1 MTPATARRRRAL
13 ACAGAVLAALL
24 ASAPDPAVAAVGD
37 LTVHSGALPDGAP
50 VAVGPWTGLN
60 HNAPGGTGIYGVIM
74 PHAPEGWAQ
83 TATLSAPANLTFRS
97 ATVAWRT
104 DLPVSGDHSQPQATT
119 TWVNRGWPY
128 TQTPYGGFGG
138 DIAAG
143 TSTASNPAQLSIR
156 VACVRFDSVAG
167 TCGGGAF
174 VIERGELVLHD
185 DDAPLVT
192 GTITGPLLDG
202 TWQTSPTASITVTA
216 SDLGSGVYRAFLRTA
231 GQTFHALVDPA
242 ATRCRDAR
250 PTNSS
255 PYDFVPSALTLVPC
269 ATASTTYTPVFDL
282 TALGDGVHLVSVG
295 IEDAGGNER
304 TVLTNR
310 TLRINAPGGALGD
323 PGAPCAGG
331 AYDVAGTCQA
341 ASGGGG
347 GGGGGGA
354 GGADGVTPAPVRDVG
369 STGGGAAPA
378 PAPAPSAQPVP
389 DGPRANGENA
399 SRAASLAVRA
409 GESSGRRVVVPYGR
423 PVAVTGRLT
432 GRAGAPIAGAEVE
445 LSTLARGGAWAALPG
460 VVTGADGTFR
470 ATIPPGPSR
479 TVRFAY
485 RAFAGDADHAD
496 TAELEVAV
504 RSAVRL
510 RATPRALRN
519 GEAVRFRGRVA
530 GAPAGSR
537 KVVEMQVFQEGRWLT
552 FGTTRLRRGRFA
564 YRYRFT
570 RTVRRTRY
578 PFRAIVRADGGWPYE
593 TGASRAVTVE
603 VRP

>member
-1 MTPATARRRRAL
+1 MTEATARRRRRL
-13 ACAGAVLAALL
+13 TCAGAALAAALAL
-24 ASAPDPAVAAVGD
+24 TPASAAAAVGD
-37 LTVHSGALPDGAP
+37 LTVHSGALPDGSPAT
-50 VAVGPWTGLN
+50 VGPWVGLTS
-60 HNAPGGTGIYGVIM
+60 NAPGGTGAYGVTM
-74 PHAPEGWAQ
+74 GNVGEGWSQ
-83 TATLSAPANLTFRS
+83 TATLSPPAHLTFRS
-97 ATVAWRT
+97 ATVAWRAN
-104 DLPVSGDHSQPQATT
+104 LPVSGNHSQPQAQT

-128 TQTPYGGFGG
+128 APGPYGGYGG
-138 DIAAG
+138 DVADG
-143 TSTASNPAQLSIR
+143 TSTATNPGALSIR
-156 VACVRFDSVAG
+156 LACVRFDEVTG
-167 TCGGGAF
+167 TCGSGGGF
-174 VIERGELVLHD
+174 WIERAELVLHD
-185 DDAPLVT
+185 DDAPAVT

-202 TWQTSPTASITVTA
+202 AWQTAPTASVTVTA

-250 PTNSS
+250 PTNAS

-269 ATASTTYTPVFDL
+269 ATASTTYTPTFDL

-310 TLRINAPGGALGD
+310 TVRINTPGGALGD

-331 AYDVAGTCQA
+331 TYDVAGTCQA
-341 ASGGGG
+341 VAGGG

-354 GGADGVTPAPVRDVG
+354 GGAGGVVPAPVREASG
-369 STGGGAAPA
+369 GGGAAPA
-378 PAPAPSAQPVP
+378 PAPEPVARAVP

-399 SRAASLAVRA
+399 TTAASLSVRA
-409 GESSGRRVVVPYGR
+409 GDASGRRVVVPYGR
-423 PVAVTGRLT
+423 PVTVSGRLT
-432 GRAGAPIAGAEVE
+432 GRGGTPIAGARVE
-445 LSTLARGGAWAALPG
+445 LTALARGGGWTALPG
-460 VVTGADGTFR
+460 VVTGEDGTFR
-470 ATIPPGPSR
+470 ATLAPGPSR

-485 RAFAGDADHAD
+485 RAFAGDTDHAD

-510 RATPRALRN
+510 RAIPRALRN
-519 GEAVRFRGRVA
+519 GEAMRFRGRVA

-552 FGTTRLRRGRFA
+552 FGTTRLRHGRFT

-570 RTVRRTRY
+570 RTVRPTRY
-578 PFRAIVRADGGWPYE
+578 PFRAVVRTDAGWPYE
-593 TGASRAVTVE
+593 TGASATVAVE

>member
-1 MTPATARRRRAL
+1 MTPATARRRRGL
-13 ACAGAVLAALL
+13 ACAGVALAVLLAPAPSPAA
-24 ASAPDPAVAAVGD
+24 ADVGD
-37 LTVHSGALPDGAP
+37 LTVHSGALPDGTP
-50 VAVGPWTGLN
+50 VTVGPWVGLN
-60 HNAPGGTGIYGVIM
+60 HNAPGGAGAYGVVM
-74 PHAPEGWAQ
+74 PPAAEGWVQ
-83 TATLSAPANLTFRS
+83 TATLSPPANLTFRS
-97 ATVAWRT
+97 ATVTWRT
-104 DLPVSGDHSQPQATT
+104 ELPVSGDHSQPQAET
-119 TWVNRGWPY
+119 TWVHRGWPY
-128 TQTPYGGFGG
+128 TPSPYGGYNG
-138 DIAAG
+138 DSAAG
-143 TSTASNPAQLSIR
+143 TSTAADPSHLAIR
-156 VACVRFDSVAG
+156 VACVGFDSVAG
-167 TCGGGAF
+167 SCGAGGSF

-202 TWQTSPTASITVTA
+202 TWQTSPAASITVTA

-231 GQTFHALVDPA
+231 GQTFHTLVDPA

-250 PTNSS
+250 PTNGS

-269 ATASTTYTPVFDL
+269 ATAPTTYTPTFDL

-323 PGAPCAGG
+323 PGTPCAGG
-331 AYDVAGTCQA
+331 AYDVTGACQA
-341 ASGGGG
+341 

-354 GGADGVTPAPVRDVG
+354 GGAGDVTPAPVRG
-369 STGGGAAPA
+369 GGPSGGAAP
-378 PAPAPSAQPVP
+378 PAPAPQPPAQPVS
-389 DGPRANGENA
+389 DGPRANGQNA
-399 SRAASLAVRA
+399 STAASLTVRA
-409 GESSGRRVVVPYGR
+409 GASSGRRVVVPYGR
-423 PVAVTGRLT
+423 PATVTGRLT
-432 GRAGAPIAGAEVE
+432 GRGGTPIAGAEIE
-445 LSTLARGGAWAALPG
+445 LSALARGRAWASLPG

-470 ATIPPGPSR
+470 ATIPSGPSR

-496 TAELEVAV
+496 TAELEMAV
-504 RSAVRL
+504 RSAVRM

-519 GEAVRFRGRVA
+519 GAAVRFRGRVA

-552 FGTTRLRRGRFA
+552 FGTTRLRHGRFA

-570 RTVRRTRY
+570 RTVRHTRY
-578 PFRAIVRADGGWPYE
+578 PFRAIVRSDGGWPYE
-593 TGASRAVTVE
+593 TGASRTVTVG